1 MSIGSVRDHFASV
14 TNKLGRCPRC
24 MRKSFVTAAWA
35 WLAVIAFDQFT
46 RATFIILPVGI
57 FATIF
62 TILWIAH
69 ISTFAARQSAIF
81 AVLLAPAKFPSE
93 GEIMDRGRR
102 TVLPFIAKALV
113 ASVAIAVLPVVGRA
127 RNSSEQESGDKC
139 MDTCDSEKDTCIAG
153 CGDEPP
159 GGGDPQTPE
168 EAERW
173 ERWERCQQRCHR
185 EWRSCTD
192 GCQ

>member
-1 MSIGSVRDHFASV
+1 
-14 TNKLGRCPRC
+14 

-35 WLAVIAFDQFT
+35 WLAVIVFDQFT
-46 RATFIILPVGI
+46 REIFVILPVGI
-57 FATIF
+57 LATVF

-69 ISTFAARQSAIF
+69 IATFVVRQSATSAF
-81 AVLLAPAKFPSE
+81 LVAPAKRRAE

-102 TVLPFIAKALV
+102 TVLPLFAKALV
-113 ASVAIAVLPVVGRA
+113 ASVAIAALPIVGRA
-127 RNSSEQESGDKC
+127 RNAADQDSGDKC
-139 MDTCDSEKDTCIAG
+139 RETCDSEKETCISG

-173 ERWERCQQRCHR
+173 ERWERCQERCRR
-185 EWRSCTD
+185 EGRSCKD